1 MSIFDY
7 QNPIISQM
15 RTNYI
20 DKSESQQIV
29 NSKVVLSELPDS
41 FAKVQ
46 VSGIGVTWIET
57 KNHSPFAN
65 EYYVDYTNGV
75 VTHHSSREGL
85 QLSYSFKAKGLQF
98 YPATRV
104 YVETDSNGDV
114 TKTLG
119 DIISE
124 GEQAIEDLALISEAI
139 DDAETATQAAIN
151 ATNTVNSTNTNIQS
165 AESVRVSSENTRN
178 SQESTRQSQE
188 ATRQSQESSRV
199 SAETGR
205 VGVENARVTAESNRA
220 TTETNRVNA
229 ESSRSSA
236 ESSRVTAENDR
247 SLAENA
253 RVSAD
258 SNRSIAETTRIGNE
272 ATRQGNESVRLTEE
286 NNRVSAESS
295 RVNAENARASAESDR
310 ISDESARDAAE
321 NIRDTSETN
330 RVNAESS
337 RVSAETA
344 RASAESSRVT
354 MESGRASAESARAT
368 EESNRA
374 LAETTRAG
382 NETTRQNNESAR
394 VTAENNR
401 VSVESARVNAENSRA
416 SVEANRVS
424 VESARVIAENE
435 RDTNEN
441 TRSTAETARSTN
453 ETARQTNETTRQS
466 QELTRQT
473 NTTNAISN
481 LNTAIN
487 TTKLNYKTP
496 VATYADIVT
505 TYPSPQL
512 GDAVQV
518 LADNTYYRYD
528 GSAWTHIN
536 TFNLSGAA
544 TSADIDVVALASA
557 ELVRQQVHSGIT
569 NLNSGF
575 QGFSSGSLP
584 VDGALQIVPSNF
596 FSLYPNNLMTNPFNA
611 IINGYKLL
619 VKSAN
624 AEMGTHEWNRVLLP
638 APPTYGTRDD
648 LVFLEAWFPHVGQ
661 KGVMQ
666 WRIRSVAGVDFEN
679 YRDGI
684 DSSIPNPVVQ
694 AQGGNS
700 VPLNNAP
707 IWSGSADFF
716 KHSAFFT
723 ESARSYYAINGYSST
738 KGIALEDKGLWVA
751 GDGSQTSKDALK
763 TIDGYVYAIPL
774 FRVKRRNSGGYR
786 ADNVNGARD
795 YTSTIITGADYAFT
809 MGVPFDLPVASTA
822 GFKTGDKIYILNTD
836 FPSVI
841 NETKSATLMNVT
853 VSKNSAIFWGSYA
866 VWKQSDRPDGIYSNI
881 VNADDIIDLR
891 HKVSLTGVNYQS
903 LLEGSLDSLLR
914 GTLTTKDTK
923 TTVNE
928 TYGLQRAPIGVPQ
941 DLQSVH
947 VKRADGTFVDLK
959 NLLGMD
965 GGFENLIGWNFSG
978 VSPEL
983 STTVKRSGNTSVKV
997 LPNVNFGS
1005 YVYRDYSYKLDTGK
1019 RYLVLAWVYIESYTD
1034 GGVEISIRDRGTFNT
1049 RYLSQASVAQIGS
1062 WQLLKIT
1069 IDTSNTVTTNGFRLL
1084 VGAGGAGGLSA
1095 YIDEVSIYEIDQAT
1109 YNLIDVDPNW
1119 TGEDKIGALFPYVDS
1134 LPNIVEN
1141 LLPDRPDTLHANAN
1155 VTGPYALT
1163 LNATTA
1169 WQPSG
1174 PTVSVL
1180 PNQQYTFNVSGSTNA
1195 YFRLIFHDANGN
1207 VLSYV
1212 PEAFSCPFT
1221 FTTPV
1226 DASSVFVDLNN
1237 SAPGIITYSNWQ
1249 LTKGADFNP
1258 FVPFGRWLIPANYQ
1272 GYNSHLGNNSLI
1284 HYDGVNGTQFSSNR
1298 SVFSDAL
1305 TVETCSDIVEA
1316 LKTPQGHIKV
1326 TQATEGVWAV
1336 GDTIKIRNDYGVIT
1350 GVLDSDTG
1358 ITRILTDGDG
1368 LSKIINIQNNG
1379 QFFPSDTVRVLKSD
1393 FSVGYSDTILSIN
1406 GATSLNM
1413 NAFALPVGYINGWV
1427 IDTTASSSAPT
1438 VTATGIAGTWSNLG
1452 TKEVTYTIT
1461 TVPTVTTTNI
1471 KIDYSAVFPPG
1482 KGINNVATNV
1492 LDAYVNGQR
1501 NVSGA
1506 TVSAKANFV
1515 GKVSGSTDAIPHTFK
1530 FVANSALQVP
1540 SSVNWVERDTLEYR
1554 YVSTL
1559 DGLVSTNIT
1568 GVSGNISQHIFS
1580 FNLIRLMEDK
1590 YGEGFFA
1597 DCVDTAAK
1605 VAKLKAN
1612 LSTIMC
1618 NWWGYG
1624 SGPLGNKATLAIWTE
1639 ANSAWWQNST
1649 GISTLGSVSKV
1660 QQVVFNDLINSWD
1673 VIDINGFVHFLAFAE
1688 ASDGPTGT
1696 ASSIRSDYVE
1706 LEVTLNTAE
1715 TGYTVLQP
1723 ENPFPVVSENVLTQ
1737 NQALP
1742 VDANGISLDAGVDLD
1757 SLGTLLV
1764 TMTSDRSK
1772 RLNMNIPIK
1781 SNTLYTLSYDIDSVT
1796 GGDIY
1801 SYIWGQPLNSIIKSA
1816 DAISTGPRRRISI
1829 TFNSISN
1836 SSIQFI
1842 VESVSTT
1849 DGITKTAK
1857 ISRLKFQE
1865 GAIATTWTP
1874 GRKSN
1879 LTLNYLG
1886 KSAGSMFENPNRVLW
1901 RQLASVNQPPT
1912 VSSSEHWQGTY
1923 DNISKQDGIL
1933 NVQPVSIEGYY
1944 PQDIYEFDLSHL
1956 GMSLSQLKAAVR
1968 GLTFSWVGYG
1978 SGDNGGVL
1986 SYGAIAKVWDDVDQ
2000 TWIGGDGGWVNTSSS
2015 PSLIINGIDTSWPT
2029 RNFITKN
2036 QKIYVL
2042 VHSTYPSGPTIPS
2055 NLYTDYV
2062 SFKPAFAD
2070 YVDYVKSNI
2079 VKVRPE
2085 TKETKLQFPARSYR
2099 NLGGG
2104 ANSDVVSLNYQHVP
2118 YQGIAAEGVEKTV
2131 KVLAKSNGIM
2141 AHTMG
2146 TGSVP
2151 PSAFASYIGMA
2162 SRLPLN
2168 KETWR
2173 LMSESFDDSIGSG
2186 YLPVP
2191 NVFRQNIPVE
2201 NYYYA
2206 HGIGTFENG
2215 IVGSSVKFLSG
2226 TKVIQGNYSV
2236 QSSQPQIALPNRANF
2251 YAVGALLPKAVTSQS
2266 IVYYLVSHDEELY
2279 LAVVTGIGEGIKEIG
2294 NGSAWDFFKIPGR
2307 PLLKGV

>member
-295 RVNAENARASAESDR
+295 RVNAENSRASAESDR

-401 VSVESARVNAENSRA
+401 VSVESARVTAENSRA
-416 SVEANRVS
+416 SAEASRVS
-424 VESARVIAENE
+424 VESARVIAENS
-435 RDTNEN
+435 RVTNEN
-441 TRSTAETARSTN
+441 ARSAAETARSTN

-466 QELTRQT
+466 QESTRQT

-1284 HYDGVNGTQFSSNR
+1284 HYDGVNGTQFHSNR

-1305 TVETCSDIVEA
+1305 TIETRSDIVEA

-1350 GVLDSDTG
+1350 GVVDSDTG

-1438 VTATGIAGTWSNLG
+1438 VTAAGIAGTWTGLG

-1461 TVPTVTTTNI
+1461 TAPTATSTDI
-1471 KIDYSAVFPPG
+1471 KIDYSAAFPPG

-1501 NVSGA
+1501 SVSGA

-1515 GKVSGSTDAIPHTFK
+1515 GKVSGNTDAIPHLAK
-1530 FVANSALQVP
+1530 FLVATSLQAP
-1540 SSVNWVERDTLEYR
+1540 SSGSWTESSSYNLIQA
-1554 YVSTL
+1554 L
-1559 DGLVSTNIT
+1559 DGLSASTVNAA
-1568 GVSGNISQHIFS
+1568 VGNYAQHLFS

-1597 DCVDTAAK
+1597 DCVDTTAK

-1612 LSTIMC
+1612 LSTIVC

-1706 LEVTLNTAE
+1706 LEISLNTAE

-1723 ENPFPVVSENVLTQ
+1723 ENPFPVLSENVLTQ
-1737 NQALP
+1737 NQAFP
-1742 VDANGISLDAGVDLD
+1742 VDMFGFTYMDG
-1757 SLGTLLV
+1757 SLGIAFDSSGTLAV
-1764 TMTSDRSK
+1764 TLTPDRSR
-1772 RLNMNIPIK
+1772 RLNVSIPVK
-1781 SNTLYTLSYDIDSVT
+1781 NNTIYTFSYDIDSVT

-1801 SYIWGQPLNSIIKSA
+1801 SYIWGQPSNSALKNSDTMSIGSR
-1816 DAISTGPRRRISI
+1816 GRISI
-1829 TFNSISN
+1829 TFNSAFN

-1842 VESVSTT
+1842 VESSSTT

-1857 ISRLKFQE
+1857 ISRLKLQE
-1865 GAIATTWTP
+1865 GAVATPWTP

-1879 LTLNYLG
+1879 LALNYLG
-1886 KSAGSMFENPNRVLW
+1886 KNTGSTFENPHRGLW
-1901 RQLASVNQPPT
+1901 VTSASTTLAPSAYSLEHSQLS
-1912 VSSSEHWQGTY
+1912 Y
-1923 DNISKQDGIL
+1923 DNMSKQDGTLHEAAAAAGSGQRPL
-1933 NVQPVSIEGYY
+1933 NL
-1944 PQDIYEFDLSHL
+1944 YEFDLSHL
-1956 GMSLSQLKAAVR
+1956 GMSLSELKAAVR
-1968 GLTFSWVGYG
+1968 GLALSWIGYG
-1978 SGDNGGVL
+1978 IGDNGGVV
-1986 SYGAIAKVWDDVDQ
+1986 SYGATAQVWDDVNQ
-2000 TWIGGDGGWVNTSSS
+2000 GWVGGVGGWVSTSSA
-2015 PSLIINGIDTSWPT
+2015 PSQIINGIAATWPT
-2029 RNFITKN
+2029 SNFITKN
-2036 QKIYVL
+2036 QKIYVS
-2042 VHSTYPSGPTIPS
+2042 VYSTNPASAS
-2055 NLYTDYV
+2055 FSSQLFTDYV
-2062 SFKPAFAD
+2062 SFSVHFAD

-2085 TKETKLQFPARSYR
+2085 TKEVKLQFPARSYR
-2099 NLGGG
+2099 NIGGG
-2104 ANSDVVSLNYQHVP
+2104 SNSDVVALNYQHVP
-2118 YQGIAAEGVEKTV
+2118 YQGTAKELGHPAALPGNYKFLTDVIIVATTEGSGNLDSLYRDPQSLGQSVRCIINRIPLYARDYEYNISGNVTYEGFTGKTLV
-2131 KVLAKSNGIM
+2131 INPTATRVGNTIGKFFVIGSDVHPNEAPNANPPYRGTWSGEAWSLGKDIEAFDAGSKILILARLMLHVASGEVFLRVTTSENLVY
-2141 AHTMG
+2141 AT
-2146 TGSVP
+2146 TG
-2151 PSAFASYIGMA
+2151 ATDMF
-2162 SRLPLN
+2162 RLP
-2168 KETWR
+2168 
-2173 LMSESFDDSIGSG
+2173 G
-2186 YLPVP
+2186 
-2191 NVFRQNIPVE
+2191 RQ
-2201 NYYYA
+2201 
-2206 HGIGTFENG
+2206 
-2215 IVGSSVKFLSG
+2215 
-2226 TKVIQGNYSV
+2226 
-2236 QSSQPQIALPNRANF
+2236 
-2251 YAVGALLPKAVTSQS
+2251 
-2266 IVYYLVSHDEELY
+2266 
-2279 LAVVTGIGEGIKEIG
+2279 
-2294 NGSAWDFFKIPGR
+2294 
-2307 PLLKGV
+2307 LLKGV